1 MAQLEE
7 ETGYDCSRA
16 IDPRAKCEVFISG
29 QSSTMFFVTGV
40 DENFQF
46 VPRTRNEIEVSS

>member
-29 QSSTMFFVTGV
+29 QSSTMFFVTGI

-46 VPRTRNEIEVSS
+46 VPRTRNEIEVS